1 MGQFVLKYEDR
12 PTIVKQLAFDMSSYF
27 VGPIPLQ
34 VFLDNFLAPVHTPDD
49 DAFHRGM
56 FFHLKES
63 TSESAM
69 FGKFV
74 TNFIPNCEL
83 PFMGLT
89 PTL

>member
-1 MGQFVLKYEDR
+1 MGQFHLKYEDR
-12 PTIVKQLAFDMSSYF
+12 PAIVKQLTFDMSSYF
-27 VGPIPLQ
+27 VGPIPPQ
-34 VFLDNFLAPVHTPDD
+34 VFLDNFLALAHTLHD

-56 FFHLKES
+56 FSHLKGS

-74 TNFIPNCEL
+74 TNFIPDCEL

-89 PTL
+89 LTL